1 VARFLAALSALVRL
15 CSGVGGLMI
24 SVILI
29 KYLAWCGITAQQLLP
44 TQLSTSKAVENYP
57 ALQAINVGDNKAS
70 VC

>member
-1 VARFLAALSALVRL
+1 
-15 CSGVGGLMI
+15 VGGLMI